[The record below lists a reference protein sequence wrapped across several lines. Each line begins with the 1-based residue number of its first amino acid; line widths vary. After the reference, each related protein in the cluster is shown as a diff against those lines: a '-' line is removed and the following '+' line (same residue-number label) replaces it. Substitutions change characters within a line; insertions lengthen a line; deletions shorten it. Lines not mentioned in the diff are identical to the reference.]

1 MEDKHLS
8 SAGNYTDES
17 IRTMEGMKHIR
28 LRPGMYIGGLGNG
41 TDPRHGI
48 YTILK
53 EVIDNSVDEFTMG
66 FGKNIIVDVDEKT
79 ASVRDYGQGIPL
91 GSVIKAVSILNT
103 SGRFDDSTLRNV
115 DYVLISLISS
125 SVKSRSPMTVP
136 VMSRSIR

>member
-1 MEDKHLS
+1 MEEKHLS
-8 SAGNYTDES
+8 SAGNYTDDS

-91 GSVIKAVSILNT
+91 GSVIKASRRVILLQDPRRIS
-103 SGRFDDSTLRNV
+103 SGRRSCIGIRPRWRQIDAVPLRPGR
-115 DYVLISLISS
+115 DH
-125 SVKSRSPMTVP
+125 R
-136 VMSRSIR
+136 

>member
-8 SAGNYTDES
+8 SAGNYTDEN

-28 LRPGMYIGGLGNG
+28 HRPGMYIGGLGNG

-66 FGKNIIVDVDEKT
+66 FSKNIIVDVDEKT
-79 ASVRDYGQGIPL
+79 ASVRDYGYC
-91 GSVIKAVSILNT
+91 ST
-103 SGRFDDSTLRNV
+103 SKTHRHRFFRRECRGL
-115 DYVLISLISS
+115 YVEFRR
-125 SVKSRSPMTVP
+125 SR
-136 VMSRSIR
+136 RL